1 MRANARGELVR
12 VAARADEFSACVLR
26 VHVDEDA
33 SERVDDVVDG
43 LVAYSRSIPTAVP
56 NREMAI
62 KETGFETDGSLRVGG
77 GAKTQPSHAD
87 WLARAGVDPD
97 ALVAAA
103 RDSSETFRS
112 GTRGIPRDVAWFARA
127 SHRASSSSTSSGVTS
142 TDVAGLLASLV
153 SSQGSLV
160 GHARSPGILVGRG
173 FFLPA
178 HHRGSELAVRSHRG
192 HVIRDGRGSPECL
205 ERRLGGGDFLSGALA
220 TVFGG

>member
-1 MRANARGELVR
+1 MCDVRGETVGEVVANPEGVACVRTLARELVR
-12 VAARADEFSACVLR
+12 VAARADEFSACVRR

-62 KETGFETDGSLRVGG
+62 KETGFRNGWFLRVGG

-103 RDSSETFRS
+103 RDSE
-112 GTRGIPRDVAWFARA
+112 
-127 SHRASSSSTSSGVTS
+127 
-142 TDVAGLLASLV
+142 
-153 SSQGSLV
+153 
-160 GHARSPGILVGRG
+160 
-173 FFLPA
+173 
-178 HHRGSELAVRSHRG
+178 
-192 HVIRDGRGSPECL
+192 
-205 ERRLGGGDFLSGALA
+205 
-220 TVFGG
+220 